1 MLHHKIMEILLS
13 LHEKATGPL
22 QRVYELCLENMENVE
37 GEIKSLAELPQIP
50 FTNPIKRKIQEA
62 LGPETEPE
70 TNSPKKSKKRAKK
83 PVSEAESSTS
93 TTFPRKKRSK
103 KATKRYMDSS
113 SSSNNSSASSLPDP
127 SEHRVKCTQCESWV
141 EKYEM
146 RQHKRGHQTDV
157 TTSLQEGP
165 RKTVIKC
172 QILYITDNFSM
183 GHDRK
188 AVGRKIYVQLN

>member
-93 TTFPRKKRSK
+93 TSFPRKKRSK
-103 KATKRYMDSS
+103 KQQKDAWIRR
-113 SSSNNSSASSLPDP
+113 
-127 SEHRVKCTQCESWV
+127 H
-141 EKYEM
+141 
-146 RQHKRGHQTDV
+146 HQTIPLRRPYQ
-157 TTSLQEGP
+157 TPANTE
-165 RKTVIKC
+165 
-172 QILYITDNFSM
+172 
-183 GHDRK
+183 
-188 AVGRKIYVQLN
+188 

>member
-83 PVSEAESSTS
+83 SISEAESHQHQLL
-93 TTFPRKKRSK
+93 FQEKKR
-103 KATKRYMDSS
+103 KR
-113 SSSNNSSASSLPDP
+113 
-127 SEHRVKCTQCESWV
+127 
-141 EKYEM
+141 
-146 RQHKRGHQTDV
+146 
-157 TTSLQEGP
+157 
-165 RKTVIKC
+165 
-172 QILYITDNFSM
+172 
-183 GHDRK
+183 
-188 AVGRKIYVQLN
+188 